1 MSSGPVLGLTAGTG
15 ILPAM
20 PERPGF
26 RYWREPLCLGA
37 AALYLANSVWWKSL
51 ASDPTAFVHCYFG
64 DVLCLPVC
72 VPVTLWLQR
81 CLGLRGD
88 DRQPTTRELVLLWGL
103 WSLCFEWLGP
113 HVSSLAPGAVSDP
126 WDAVAYGVGG
136 VLAAL
141 VWRPQHAELSGK
153 QRWGGDAVKLGAV
166 LGRLTIAVLVAL
178 VVLSAYRFAV
188 MFRPVS

>member
-1 MSSGPVLGLTAGTG
+1 
-15 ILPAM
+15 M

-81 CLGLRGD
+81 RVGLRGD
-88 DRQPTTRELVLLWGL
+88 DRQPTARELVLLWAL

-113 HVSSLAPGAVSDP
+113 RVPLLAPGAVCDP
-126 WDAVAYGVGG
+126 WDAVAYGIGG
-136 VLAAL
+136 LLAAL
-141 VWRPQHAELSGK
+141 VWRPSRPELTDR
-153 QRWGGDAVKLGAV
+153 QLWGGSGTQLVAVV
-166 LGRLTIAVLVAL
+166 GRLAVAVMVAL
-178 VVLSAYRFAV
+178 LVLSAYRFAV
-188 MFRPVS
+188 MFRSGAETEHSVIARTR